1 MEGAVRQGSTPW
13 PSTMDPLKK
22 DDLLLS
28 QKYGIFEDPDF
39 SPARNKAVIDGTIKK
54 MDKMQKKKLTEY
66 TDQIRERSH
75 AVASFFKHVN
85 QGKHNNVFN
94 YFGKRE
100 LARLRGED
108 IANQLKAH
116 VITGQ
121 NASA

>member
-1 MEGAVRQGSTPW
+1 MN
-13 PSTMDPLKK
+13 PLKK

-39 SPARNKAVIDGTIKK
+39 SPARNRAVVEKTIKK
-54 MDKMQKKKLTEY
+54 MDKMQKEKLKDY
-66 TDQIRERSH
+66 TNQIRDRSS

-85 QGKHNNVFN
+85 NGKHNNILK

-116 VITGQ
+116 VLTP
-121 NASA
+121 NATA

>member
-1 MEGAVRQGSTPW
+1 MNL
-13 PSTMDPLKK
+13 LKK

-28 QKYGIFEDPDF
+28 QKYGVFEDPDF
-39 SPARNKAVIDGTIKK
+39 SPARNKATIERTIKK
-54 MDKMQKKKLTEY
+54 MDQMQKKKLKDY
-66 TDQIRERSH
+66 TNQIRERSS

-85 QGKHNNVFN
+85 QGKHNNIFK

-116 VITGQ
+116 VITGAK
-121 NASA
+121 NATA